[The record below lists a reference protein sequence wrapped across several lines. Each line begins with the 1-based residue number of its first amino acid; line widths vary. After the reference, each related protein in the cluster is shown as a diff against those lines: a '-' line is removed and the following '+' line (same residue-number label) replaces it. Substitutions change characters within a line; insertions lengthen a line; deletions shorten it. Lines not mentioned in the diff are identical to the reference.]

1 MEILIS
7 CVLWLLFTWVWV
19 ITLRS
24 FSKGSRKL
32 PPGPTPLP
40 IIGNLLE
47 LGHKPHKSL
56 AELAKVHGPIMSLKF
71 GQVTTVVI
79 SSATMAK
86 QVLQDHDTSLC
97 NRNVPESVGSIQKD
111 EYGIPW
117 LPVSTKWK
125 KLRKICNLHIFTSQK
140 LDANQ
145 DLRRKKI
152 QQLVAFVQ
160 ESCRTG
166 EPIDVGQAAF
176 DTVVNLLSNSIFSVD
191 LADANSDS
199 AREFKD
205 SMWGLMV
212 EAGRP
217 NLSDFFPML
226 RKLDIQGVRRRL
238 TRHYIK
244 ILEVLDRFIDQRLE
258 QRQEHGFADSKDM
271 LDTLLNISES
281 EEIDRNDI
289 KFVILDLFAAG
300 TETTS
305 STLEWAVTELLNN
318 PEALS
323 KARLELEQ
331 KVGKGNLIEESDIT
345 QLPYLQ
351 TIVKET
357 LRLHPPVPLLLPRKA
372 SADVEITGFIIP
384 KGAQVLVNA
393 WAIGRDTSTWDD
405 PYSFKPERFLG
416 SDVDVKGRNFEL
428 IPFGAGRRICP
439 GLPLA
444 IRMLYLML
452 GSLIKSF
459 DWKLD
464 NEVTSGNIDME
475 EKFGIT
481 LQKAQPLRVVP
492 VAI

>member
-1 MEILIS
+1 M
-7 CVLWLLFTWVWV
+7 
-19 ITLRS
+19 
-24 FSKGSRKL
+24 
-32 PPGPTPLP
+32 
-40 IIGNLLE
+40 
-47 LGHKPHKSL
+47 
-56 AELAKVHGPIMSLKF
+56 
-71 GQVTTVVI
+71 
-79 SSATMAK
+79 
-86 QVLQDHDTSLC
+86 
-97 NRNVPESVGSIQKD
+97 
-111 EYGIPW
+111 
-117 LPVSTKWK
+117 
-125 KLRKICNLHIFTSQK
+125 
-140 LDANQ
+140 
-145 DLRRKKI
+145 
-152 QQLVAFVQ
+152 
-160 ESCRTG
+160 
-166 EPIDVGQAAF
+166 
-176 DTVVNLLSNSIFSVD
+176 
-191 LADANSDS
+191 
-199 AREFKD
+199 
-205 SMWGLMV
+205 
-212 EAGRP
+212 
-217 NLSDFFPML
+217 
-226 RKLDIQGVRRRL
+226 
-238 TRHYIK
+238 
-244 ILEVLDRFIDQRLE
+244 
-258 QRQEHGFADSKDM
+258 
-271 LDTLLNISES
+271 
-281 EEIDRNDI
+281 
-289 KFVILDLFAAG
+289 FAAG

-318 PEALS
+318 SEALS

-464 NEVTSGNIDME
+464 NKVTSGNIDME

>member
-47 LGHKPHKSL
+47 LGQKPHKSL
-56 AELAKVHGPIMSLKF
+56 ADLAKVHGPIMSLQF

-79 SSATMAK
+79 SSAAMAK

-97 NRNVPESVGSIQKD
+97 NRNVPESIRSIQKD

-145 DLRRKKI
+145 DLRPKKI

-160 ESCRTG
+160 DSCRTG
-166 EPIDVGQAAF
+166 EPSDVGQAAF
-176 DTVVNLLSNSIFSVD
+176 DIVVNFLSNTIFSID
-191 LADANSDS
+191 LADPNSDS

-212 EAGRP
+212 EAKRP

-226 RKLDIQGVRRRL
+226 RKLDIQGVQRRI
-238 TRHYIK
+238 TRHTIK

-258 QRQEHGFADSKDM
+258 QRQQNSFADSKDM

-281 EEIDRNDI
+281 EDIDRNDI
-289 KFVILDLFAAG
+289 KFVIL
-300 TETTS
+300 
-305 STLEWAVTELLNN
+305 AVTELLNN

-351 TIVKET
+351 IIVKET

-405 PYSFKPERFLG
+405 PYSFKLERFLG

-428 IPFGAGRRICP
+428 FPFGAGRRICL

-464 NEVTSGNIDME
+464 NKVTSGNVDME

-481 LQKAQPLRVVP
+481 LQKAQPLHVVP
-492 VAI
+492 IAI

>member
-47 LGHKPHKSL
+47 IGHKPHKSL

-97 NRNVPESVGSIQKD
+97 NRNVPESVRSIQKD

-145 DLRRKKI
+145 DLRSKKI

-217 NLSDFFPML
+217 SLSDFFPML

-244 ILEVLDRFIDQRLE
+244 ILE
-258 QRQEHGFADSKDM
+258 
-271 LDTLLNISES
+271 
-281 EEIDRNDI
+281 
-289 KFVILDLFAAG
+289 DLFAAG

-318 PEALS
+318 SEALS

-331 KVGKGNLIEESDIT
+331 KVDKGNLIEESDIT

-464 NEVTSGNIDME
+464 NKVTSGNIDME
-475 EKFGIT
+475 EKFGIA